1 MLLLRFLK
9 INEFDAEKA
18 QQLLVFNL
26 EVREENPMLFLNR
39 DLLSEELQQA
49 ARTLTFIPMSKPTSK
64 LQNVNIMH
72 LSDTDPNSYEPI
84 GITRLIQAIFDARF
98 VMCEESSEL
107 TCGEI
112 GICDMKGF
120 TFRHMLKA
128 IRYTS
133 IMSGHMKYSE
143 EAMPTKIIQNHFINC
158 SSIVH
163 RLMSIFKPFMK
174 QETID
179 TIKFHV
185 EIDTLYEFVPRE
197 LLPNEYGGSAGSLSD
212 LHEEWQKKL
221 LTKR

>member
-18 QQLLVFNL
+18 QQLLVLNL
-26 EVREENPMLFLNR
+26 EVREQNPVLFLNR
-39 DLLSEELQQA
+39 DILSEELQQA
-49 ARTLTFIPMSKPTSK
+49 ARTMTFIPMSKPTSK

-72 LSDTDPNSYEPI
+72 LADEDPNSYDVV
-84 GITRLIQAIFDARF
+84 GITRLIHAIFDARF
-98 VMCEESSEL
+98 VMCEGSEL

-120 TFRHMLKA
+120 SFRHMLKA
-128 IRYTS
+128 IRHTS

-163 RLMSIFKPFMK
+163 RLMTIFKPFMK

-185 EIDTLYEFVPRE
+185 EMDTLYEYVPRE
-197 LLPNEYGGSAGSLSD
+197 LLPNEYGGTAGSLSD
-212 LHEEWQKKL
+212 LHDEWQEKL